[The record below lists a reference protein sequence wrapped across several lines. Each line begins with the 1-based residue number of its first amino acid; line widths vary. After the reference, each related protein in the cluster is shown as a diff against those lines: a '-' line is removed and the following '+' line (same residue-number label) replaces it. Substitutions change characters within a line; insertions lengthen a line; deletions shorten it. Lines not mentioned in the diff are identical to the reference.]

1 MPDYQEMYL
10 GMVRETEKAINLLIN
25 AQRKCEEMYIKS
37 SDNDVENSD
46 NDVAC
51 CPLVYFSSM

>member
-1 MPDYQEMYL
+1 MPDYQKMYL
-10 GMVRETEKAINLLIN
+10 EMVRETEKAINLLIN

-46 NDVAC
+46 NDVDF
-51 CPLVYFSSM
+51 PRQLNS